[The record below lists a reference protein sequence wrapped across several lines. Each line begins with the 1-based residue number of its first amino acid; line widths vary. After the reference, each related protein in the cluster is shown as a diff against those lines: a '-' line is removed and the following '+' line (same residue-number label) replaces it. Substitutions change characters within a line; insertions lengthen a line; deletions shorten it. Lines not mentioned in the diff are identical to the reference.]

1 MQISQLHGIT
11 KQFLILLHLSIPSF
25 PSFSCL
31 WSLDTVRDIEAEMIP
46 HGFFDS
52 GYISWIQM
60 TDPPDDAVLVN
71 GLDLFCL
78 HHRPVTDTVRIPE
91 NVVGLLER

>member
-1 MQISQLHGIT
+1 
-11 KQFLILLHLSIPSF
+11 
-25 PSFSCL
+25 
-31 WSLDTVRDIEAEMIP
+31 
-46 HGFFDS
+46 
-52 GYISWIQM
+52 M

-91 NVVGLLER
+91 NVVGLLVRFLDRRRHRHHRDSWRIYTAVIVLDDHDRAAAALL